1 MKTTMRMAAVATFA
15 VAGMASTGC
24 RSTMVQDATDHC
36 VDPCWPERYSA
47 VAREEVLAPFAT
59 QVSNGEIIS
68 QTIWNYH
75 FETASDKLTPA
86 GIESLDVIVKKR
98 PSPNASV
105 FVQTAHDISYDAAKA
120 DQFAADR
127 AALDA
132 KRIESIKKYLSVQ
145 AAAKGTNFTVL
156 ALDPSDPAFYARYPG
171 NAIQQLP
178 GQYRP
183 TLNMGGGG
191 GGGAGGATGSLSGGG
206 GSGR

>member
-1 MKTTMRMAAVATFA
+1 MKTMMRMAAVATLA
-15 VAGMASTGC
+15 VAGISAIGCQST
-24 RSTMVQDATDHC
+24 RMQDATDHC
-36 VDPCWPERYSA
+36 VDPCWPQRYNA

-59 QVSNGEIIS
+59 QVANGEIIA

-86 GIESLDVIVKKR
+86 GIESLDTIVRKR
-98 PSPNASV
+98 PSPDASV
-105 FVQTAHDISYDAAKA
+105 FVQTARDIPYDAAKA

-132 KRIESIKKYLSVQ
+132 KRIASVKKYLSVQ
-145 AAAKGTNFTVL
+145 AAAKGTNFTVV
-156 ALDPSDPAFYARYPG
+156 ALDPADPAFYARYPG

-183 TLNMGGGG
+183 TLNMGGGM

-206 GSGR
+206 SSSR